1 MQHRGED
8 MPWDS
13 LSVGATR
20 PAVIRAFGVPFWF
33 ILPIMVPPLLL
44 MTVTGNPFWMG
55 LILPL
60 TALGRLLVARDHNRP
75 RVLLLALTSGAMFGD
90 RARWGGVTT
99 DPLGTRS
106 HAL

>member
-1 MQHRGED
+1 MLQRGED
-8 MPWDS
+8 VPWDV

-33 ILPIMVPPLLL
+33 ILPIMVPPLLV
-44 MTVTGNPFWMG
+44 MTASGNPFWMG

-90 RARWGGVTT
+90 RARWGGITS
-99 DPLGTRS
+99 DPLGKRS
-106 HAL
+106 HGL